1 MISIEVYDRKHMA
14 SQKHGTN
21 SEQNG
26 FSLIELTMV
35 CAIAAIMVVAAVPTL
50 QSTLLRSNADS
61 AAQLIAQQLSMAR
74 ALAISTHG
82 PILVQFDPAANS
94 VTVAPGTGSVRG
106 PFVLPGGT
114 TLMSSAPSLDTPDA
128 SGAMLLGTG
137 NHTNITFQDNGTATT
152 DASGA
157 TLCSGTYF
165 LQHANGD
172 SSTTRAVTICGG
184 TGKAHIWKYK
194 PTNNSW
200 N

>member
-1 MISIEVYDRKHMA
+1 MA
-14 SQKHGTN
+14 NQRCRTN
-21 SEQNG
+21 WEQNG

-50 QSTLLRSNADS
+50 QSTILRSSADS
-61 AAQLIAQQLSMAR
+61 AAQLIIQELSMAR
-74 ALAISTHG
+74 AMAVSVHG
-82 PILVQFDPAANS
+82 AVLVQFDPVANS
-94 VTVAPGTGSVRG
+94 VTVAPGTSFVRG
-106 PFVLPGGT
+106 PFILPNRVT
-114 TLMSSAPSLDTPDA
+114 FMSSAPALDTPD
-128 SGAMLLGTG
+128 SLGSMLLGTG
-137 NHTNITFQDNGTATT
+137 SHKNITFLDNGTAAT
-152 DASGA
+152 DSSGT

-184 TGKAHIWKYK
+184 TGKAHIWKYD